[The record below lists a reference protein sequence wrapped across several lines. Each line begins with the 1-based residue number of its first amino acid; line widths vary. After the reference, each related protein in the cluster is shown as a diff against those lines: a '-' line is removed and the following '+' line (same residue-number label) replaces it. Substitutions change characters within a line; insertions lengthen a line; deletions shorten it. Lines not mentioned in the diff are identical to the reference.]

1 LPKNK
6 AGVSSG
12 LRIEGT
18 TVVRSCQRKG
28 ILEVNLCG
36 AARDK
41 PRPWLRTTARAVQI
55 ARCQLRLPVPII
67 RILLIFLALASPAL
81 AQDGARDAAA
91 AGEAAQAFRV
101 YIEGVTK
108 ENGRPDL
115 TRPEVAALLGRI
127 FDVDTLNALPPTQ
140 ASDLFWLLDWLEAA
154 NTAVKLFTRYGAI
167 AGPQPDVAAI
177 HRNIIEY
184 EDQFAAAMNF
194 TIRGMA
200 REAVSLNMFM
210 AGLAPEQRT
219 RVREE
224 GRTRARSATAEIVLY
239 SIGSVILGGGKSANV
254 RLVAAAIRDTRE
266 VLASYFLPQDR
277 ARTIVLLA
285 DKRAPDETARID
297 LAAFA
302 TALQAVN

>member
-1 LPKNK
+1 M
-6 AGVSSG
+6 
-12 LRIEGT
+12 
-18 TVVRSCQRKG
+18 
-28 ILEVNLCG
+28 
-36 AARDK
+36 
-41 PRPWLRTTARAVQI
+41 
-55 ARCQLRLPVPII
+55 PII

-91 AGEAAQAFRV
+91 ASEAAQAFRV
-101 YIEGVTK
+101 YIEGVAK

-127 FDVDTLNALPPTQ
+127 FDVDSLNALPPTQ

-154 NTAVKLFTRYGAI
+154 NTAVKLFTRYGA
-167 AGPQPDVAAI
+167 GPQPDAAAI
-177 HRNIIEY
+177 HRNIVEY

-200 REAVSLNMFM
+200 REAVSVNMFM

-239 SIGSVILGGGKSANV
+239 SIGSVILGGGKSANA

-285 DKRAPDETARID
+285 DKRAPDETAQID